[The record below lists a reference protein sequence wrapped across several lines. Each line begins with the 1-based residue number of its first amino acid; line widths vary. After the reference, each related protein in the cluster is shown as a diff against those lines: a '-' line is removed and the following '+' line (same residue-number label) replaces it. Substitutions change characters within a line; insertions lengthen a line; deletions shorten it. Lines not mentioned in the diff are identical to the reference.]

1 MSNVTDKVLS
11 GPQRVIHRDWRS
23 SEAFCAYPHNT
34 LIPGVGGKISFT
46 ETGWSRPGGVFP
58 IPDVPEYAAFCYGT
72 MPAYVFADW
81 LEENI
86 ADIPA
91 GLLQLLRES
100 DA

>member
-1 MSNVTDKVLS
+1 MNKVTDTVMP
-11 GPQRVIHRDWRS
+11 GVQRFVYRGWRS
-23 SEAFCAYPHNT
+23 GEACSAYLHGSLLRYSGAIVYTNAGFT
-34 LIPGVGGKISFT
+34 APGKT
-46 ETGWSRPGGVFP
+46 FP
-58 IPDVPEYAAFCYGT
+58 IPDVPEYAAFCYGD